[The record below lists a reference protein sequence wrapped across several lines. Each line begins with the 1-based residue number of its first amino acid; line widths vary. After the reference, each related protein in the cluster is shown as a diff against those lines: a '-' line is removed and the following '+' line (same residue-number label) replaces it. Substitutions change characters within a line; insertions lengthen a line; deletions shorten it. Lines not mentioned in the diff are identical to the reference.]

1 MDTLIFRQGLLLFFI
16 ATASSAVAD
25 EPIKLD
31 DAEAAGVIIGEIR
44 LDKHNVFDTDDPD
57 EDNALYRL
65 LNRLHIVTRDNIV
78 HKQLLFSEGEPL
90 VARELRET
98 ERILRR
104 NTYLFD
110 ASVTIDR
117 VENGVADLTVMTR
130 DVWTLIPDVSLSR
143 SGGENSSRYG
153 VEEANLLGNGQL
165 IRLVRDE
172 NVDREST
179 VFEFEDEHLGQSWTT
194 LNLRFADNSDGSLH
208 QLIARRPFIEL
219 DSRWAA
225 GGSVIDDDRRIALYR
240 LGDEA
245 AEFQRDMRYANVFRG
260 WSAGIRDGWVR
271 RFTLG
276 AIYDERRFGS
286 VDEPSLPALVPENRK
301 FVYPYIGFQLLE
313 DRFEESSNSNAMGR
327 TEDFFLGLRIDATLG
342 YASESVGSDRDAWLI
357 GIDGSKGFGSMES
370 SALLTRFSL
379 SGRIED
385 GDSKNVLATASA
397 TWFHRQ
403 SERWLFF
410 ASVSGVLGEELDLD
424 QPVQLGGD
432 TGLRGY
438 PLRYQNG
445 PSKLLFTVEQRY
457 FTDWYPW
464 RFFRVGAAV
473 FFDVGRS
480 FGESPLGED
489 SAGWLKD
496 VGIGLRLA
504 PTRGGTKKIVHID
517 LAFPL
522 DGDDSIDDVQILLEA
537 KRSF

>member
-1 MDTLIFRQGLLLFFI
+1 MLRRLFLFLVLATWLPSFADDTISL
-16 ATASSAVAD
+16 
-25 EPIKLD
+25 E

-44 LDKHNVFDTDDPD
+44 LDKHNVFDTDDPE

-65 LNRLHIVTRDNIV
+65 LNRLHFVTRDGIIR
-78 HKQLLFSEGEPL
+78 KQLLFAEGEPL

-104 NTYLFD
+104 NTYLFN
-110 ASVTIDR
+110 ASVNIER
-117 VENGVADLTVMTR
+117 VEGGVADLTVMTR

-153 VEEANLLGNGQL
+153 VEEANLFGRGQL

-179 VFEFEDEHLGQSWTT
+179 LFEFEDEHLGQSWTT
-194 LNLRFADNSDGSLH
+194 LNVRFADNSDGDLR
-208 QLIARRPFIEL
+208 QLIARRPFVEL

-225 GGSVIDDDRRIALYR
+225 GGSFIDDDRRIALYR

-245 AEFQRDMRYANVFRG
+245 AEFQRDSRYASVFRG
-260 WSAGIRDGWVR
+260 WSKGIRDGWVR
-271 RFTLG
+271 RLTLG
-276 AIYDERRFGS
+276 AVYDDRRFGA
-286 VDEPSLPALVPENRK
+286 VFDPSLPALLPENRK
-301 FVYPYIGFQLLE
+301 LVYPYVGVQILE
-313 DRFEESSNSNAMGR
+313 DRFEESANSNAMGR
-327 TEDFFLGLRIDATLG
+327 TEDFFLGTRIDATIG
-342 YASESVGSDRDAWLI
+342 YASESFGSDRDAWLL
-357 GIDGSKGFGSMES
+357 GIDGSKGFGSMELN
-370 SALLTRFSL
+370 ALLTRFSL
-379 SGRIED
+379 NGRIED
-385 GDSKNVLATASA
+385 GDSKNVLASASA
-397 TWFHRQ
+397 TWYQRQ
-403 SERWLFF
+403 SEKWLFF
-410 ASVSGVLGEELDLD
+410 ASVSGTWGEELDLD

-473 FFDVGRS
+473 FFDAGRS
-480 FGESPLGED
+480 FGDSPLGEE

-522 DGDDSIDDVQILLEA
+522 DGDEDIDDVQILLEA